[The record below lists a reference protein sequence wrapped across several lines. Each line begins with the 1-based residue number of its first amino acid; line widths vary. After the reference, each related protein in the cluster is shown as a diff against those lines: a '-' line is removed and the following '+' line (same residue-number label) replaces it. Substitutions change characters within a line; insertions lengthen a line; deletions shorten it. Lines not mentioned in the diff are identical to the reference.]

1 MSSAQKSD
9 LYRVTID
16 ALVQACKQGSGRVGA
31 ARVDRRIWNL
41 NADSLGSGDAQE
53 LNVLLK
59 SLTEA
64 QRSALAN
71 ALVKE
76 FEAGVYEALK
86 VLEENKVSPFE
97 SGYEGSPQED
107 FIGRLGGWQW
117 PRS

>member
-1 MSSAQKSD
+1 MPSAHKPD

-16 ALVQACKQGSGRVGA
+16 ALVLACKQGSGRVGA
-31 ARVDRRIWNL
+31 DRVYRGIWNP
-41 NADSLGSGDAQE
+41 NADSLGSGEEQE
-53 LNVLLK
+53 LNALLK
-59 SLTEA
+59 SLTDA
-64 QRSALAN
+64 QRSALAH

-97 SGYEGSPQED
+97 SGYEGGPQED

-117 PRS
+117 PRN

>member
-1 MSSAQKSD
+1 MSSAHKPD

-31 ARVDRRIWNL
+31 ERVDRGIWNL
-41 NADSLGSGDAQE
+41 NAGSLGPGDSQE

-59 SLTEA
+59 SLTDA